1 MKHLI
6 YWFSGTGNTLAV
18 AKDLAARLD
27 GAELREIRLGVSAQ
41 IDDDAETVG
50 ILYPVYCWGP
60 PNIVADF
67 ARRLRVANRV
77 YVYGVAV
84 YGAMLAGSNAVL
96 KKMLAERNISL
107 SASFGVHLP
116 GNFIAMYD
124 IVPEEKRAALYSKAN
139 ASVERIAR
147 AVRAK
152 RATRIA
158 RNLGLLGRY
167 LSSKKYAP
175 MMAQIHFAAT
185 TFTVDDTC
193 TGCGICARV
202 CPVGNVTLASGR
214 PQWDTR
220 CESCLACLH
229 WCPTASIQ
237 SGAKTKEHGRYHH
250 PSVTVAELF
259 RR

>member
-6 YWFSGTGNTLAV
+6 YWFSGTGNSLAV
-18 AKDLAARLD
+18 AKDLAAKLD
-27 GAELREIRLGVSAQ
+27 GAELREIRAGVPAS
-41 IDDDAETVG
+41 IEDGAETFG
-50 ILYPVYCWGP
+50 IVYPVYCWGP
-60 PNIVADF
+60 PNIVAEF
-67 ARRLRVANRV
+67 ARRLTAANGT
-77 YVYGVAV
+77 YAYAVAV
-84 YGAMLAGSNAVL
+84 YGGMLAGSNATL
-96 KKMLAERNISL
+96 KRFLGERGIPL
-107 SASFGVHLP
+107 TASFGVHLP
-116 GNFIAMYD
+116 GNYMPLYD
-124 IVPEEKRAALYSKAN
+124 VAPEKKRAALYEKEN
-139 ASVERIAR
+139 AAVERIAR
-147 AVRAK
+147 AVRSK
-152 RATRIA
+152 RTTRIA

-175 MMAQIHFAAT
+175 MMAQIRFAAT

-193 TGCGICARV
+193 TGCGVCARV

-220 CESCLACLH
+220 CESCLACLN

-250 PSVTVAELF
+250 PEVAVAELF